1 MTALIDTLD
10 RPIRDLRISV
20 TDRCN
25 FRCVYCM
32 PREVFDKNHVFLPRR
47 ELLSFEE
54 LDRLVRLFAEQGV
67 RKLRLTGGEPL
78 VRNDLEQLIERL
90 ARIPG
95 IDDIAITTN
104 ASLITADRARSLR
117 DAGLHRVN
125 VSLDAMDDATFKAV
139 NDVDISVQTV
149 LDGIAHCSDAGFRDI
164 KINMV
169 VKRGMNE
176 ADVLPM
182 AQYFHGSG
190 HILRFIEF
198 MDVGNAN
205 GWQPDAVFNAQ
216 QIVDTINAALPLEAV
231 EPNYTGEVAKRWRYA
246 DGGGEIGVIASVSQP
261 FCGDCH
267 RARLSAVGQL
277 YTCLFASL
285 GHDFRALLR
294 DGSDDEA
301 LKERLRL
308 IWSNRA
314 DRYSEV
320 RASLA
325 GTPIK
330 KVEMSYIGG

>member
-1 MTALIDTLD
+1 VTALIDTLD

-78 VRNDLEQLIERL
+78 VRNDLEQLIE
-90 ARIPG
+90 
-95 IDDIAITTN
+95 
-104 ASLITADRARSLR
+104 
-117 DAGLHRVN
+117 
-125 VSLDAMDDATFKAV
+125 
-139 NDVDISVQTV
+139 
-149 LDGIAHCSDAGFRDI
+149 GFRDI

-267 RARLSAVGQL
+267 RARRGPCVARRHPDQESRDVLHRRMIRRAV
-277 YTCLFASL
+277 
-285 GHDFRALLR
+285 
-294 DGSDDEA
+294 SDAPHNVVGDT
-301 LKERLRL
+301 RL
-308 IWSNRA
+308 A
-314 DRYSEV
+314 
-320 RASLA
+320 
-325 GTPIK
+325 
-330 KVEMSYIGG
+330 